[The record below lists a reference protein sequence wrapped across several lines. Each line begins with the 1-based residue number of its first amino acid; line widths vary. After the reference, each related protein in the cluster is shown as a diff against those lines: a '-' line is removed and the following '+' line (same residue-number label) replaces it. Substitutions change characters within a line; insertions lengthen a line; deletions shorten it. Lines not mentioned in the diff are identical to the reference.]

1 MTLLGLLHHFYRK
14 EEEFFRVFESRKCS
28 LMLRFA
34 MMSSKAGISRYETWS
49 WLRPCMFKSVDFGQ
63 FLSNLL
69 MLVKFL
75 HIVLELTDATLS
87 LKVTSLL
94 KNKLNLDEAEERFW
108 RDRNV
113 GLGYIAIDTQQFKT
127 LVANRMQ
134 QIRDKI
140 TSTVVHST

>member
-34 MMSSKAGISRYETWS
+34 MMSSIAGISRYETWS

>member
-1 MTLLGLLHHFYRK
+1 
-14 EEEFFRVFESRKCS
+14 
-28 LMLRFA
+28 
-34 MMSSKAGISRYETWS
+34 MS
-49 WLRPCMFKSVDFGQ
+49 KSVDFGQ

-94 KNKLNLDEAEERFW
+94 KNELNLDEAEDRFS

-127 LVANRMQ
+127 LVANRVQ
-134 QIRDKI
+134 QIRDKT

>member
-1 MTLLGLLHHFYRK
+1 M
-14 EEEFFRVFESRKCS
+14 
-28 LMLRFA
+28 
-34 MMSSKAGISRYETWS
+34 SKA
-49 WLRPCMFKSVDFGQ
+49 VDIWEV
-63 FLSNLL
+63 LSNLP

-75 HIVLELTDATLS
+75 HIVSELTDATLS

-94 KNKLNLDEAEERFW
+94 KNELNLDEAEERFW

-113 GLGYIAIDTQQFKT
+113 GLGYIAIDTQQFKK
-127 LVANRMQ
+127 LVANRIQ

>member
-1 MTLLGLLHHFYRK
+1 M
-14 EEEFFRVFESRKCS
+14 
-28 LMLRFA
+28 
-34 MMSSKAGISRYETWS
+34 SKA
-49 WLRPCMFKSVDFGQ
+49 VDIWEV
-63 FLSNLL
+63 LSNLP

-75 HIVLELTDATLS
+75 HIVSELTDATLS

-94 KNKLNLDEAEERFW
+94 KNELNLDEAEERFW

>member
-14 EEEFFRVFESRKCS
+14 KEELFRVFESRKFN

-34 MMSSKAGISRYETWS
+34 MMSSKAGISRNETWS
-49 WLRPCMFKSVDFGQ
+49 WLRPCMSKSVDFGE

-69 MLVKFL
+69 ILVKFL

-94 KNKLNLDEAEERFW
+94 KNELNLDEAEERFW

-113 GLGYIAIDTQQFKT
+113 GLGYIAIDTQQFKK
-127 LVANRMQ
+127 LVANRIQ

>member
-1 MTLLGLLHHFYRK
+1 
-14 EEEFFRVFESRKCS
+14 
-28 LMLRFA
+28 
-34 MMSSKAGISRYETWS
+34 
-49 WLRPCMFKSVDFGQ
+49 MFKSVDFGQ

-94 KNKLNLDEAEERFW
+94 KNELNLDEAEERFW

-113 GLGYIAIDTQQFKT
+113 GLGYIAIDTQQFKK
-127 LVANRMQ
+127 LVANRIQ

>member
-1 MTLLGLLHHFYRK
+1 
-14 EEEFFRVFESRKCS
+14 
-28 LMLRFA
+28 
-34 MMSSKAGISRYETWS
+34 
-49 WLRPCMFKSVDFGQ
+49 
-63 FLSNLL
+63 

-94 KNKLNLDEAEERFW
+94 KNELNLDEAEERFW

-113 GLGYIAIDTQQFKT
+113 GLGYIATDTQQFKT